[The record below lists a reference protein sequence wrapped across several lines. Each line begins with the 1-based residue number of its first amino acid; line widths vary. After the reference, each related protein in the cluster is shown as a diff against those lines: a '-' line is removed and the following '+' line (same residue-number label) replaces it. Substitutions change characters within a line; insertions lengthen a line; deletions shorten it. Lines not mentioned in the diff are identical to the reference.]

1 MNSFEVEYRSFML
14 YLVEMVDKIG
24 DLIHNRKKMSH
35 DKLMSK
41 LSTVI
46 LDPNHRIHLGVFLV
60 LLSFVIYIVSVQ

>member
-1 MNSFEVEYRSFML
+1 MNWFEDEYRSFML
-14 YLVEMVDKIG
+14 YLVKMVDKIG

-41 LSTVI
+41 MSTII
-46 LDPNHRIHLGVFLV
+46 LEPKHRIHLGVFLV